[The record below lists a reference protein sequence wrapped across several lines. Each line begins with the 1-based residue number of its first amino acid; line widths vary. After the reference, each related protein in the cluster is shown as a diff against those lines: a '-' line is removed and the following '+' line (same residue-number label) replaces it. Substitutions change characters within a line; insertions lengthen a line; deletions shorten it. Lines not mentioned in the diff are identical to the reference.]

1 MEMCLCCGTTA
12 TRHFRSFEHANGE
25 MILCVAEKECTKIED
40 GEYISSVVDI
50 DEMLVDT
57 IRVLRQNNFKTLFCC
72 QGHYYGGN
80 GGLFEGNEGYISFEI
95 EEKNKEDFKKYDA
108 LIKSIPNNI
117 GNFKMEYEIVKGP
130 RGPGILDRNIL
141 IEKLVLRFNFNKN
154 VEILT
159 HLDFLE
165 QNLNMHKQLFFRIL
179 DMLEEMEEEKQQES
193 LPDNEK
199 SITYAR

>member
-12 TRHFRSFEHANGE
+12 TRHFRFLDHENGQ
-25 MILCVAEKECTKIED
+25 MILCIADKKCTKIED
-40 GEYISSVVDI
+40 DEYISSVVDI

-57 IRVLRQNNFKTLFCC
+57 IRVLRQNNFNTLFCC
-72 QGHYYGGN
+72 QGHYYGN

-95 EEKNKEDFKKYDA
+95 DENNKEDFKKYDT

-117 GNFKMEYEIVKGP
+117 GNFEMEYEIVKGP

-141 IEKLVLRFNFNKN
+141 IEKLVIRFKFDKN
-154 VEILT
+154 IEILT
-159 HLDFLE
+159 QLDFLE
-165 QNLNMHKQLFFRIL
+165 QNLNMHKKLFSRIL